1 MAMEVDG
8 TTDTSST
15 SPESTQLGTSDI
27 QISNL
32 FDKLSQTLR
41 TAKTSTDVNNLRKSL
56 NDLTYELTKYGA
68 VPLSAEA
75 WKPRIEHFVSTV
87 LTNVKFHPA
96 FALDVKDVENEIA
109 EVLNRL
115 VDSLTTADGK
125 RDSEVDLDWHL
136 SLALSCTKCQSLSRI
151 RAYGYYKVGALR
163 KNLPITPDIVS
174 VYIPLV
180 VSLLDGLVEDDSA
193 VAKAASDSIVV
204 IVQHFNITNILH
216 STFEFAR
223 KLLGII
229 DQRTTGGLRDVV
241 KFRVFDLLDDLLSQ
255 NLSTVSDVIQL
266 GLMEHLYSSFR
277 AFDLLV
283 LANNCEIMAKLVH
296 HSLGLQVL
304 EESGGMKIAQEV
316 LSTKQDSDDLEYFGP
331 YLLRM
336 YITLA
341 IKFPEYCV
349 LKCEKLTLLAHS
361 IILEQ
366 KSHTAAAC
374 LEYLAQLASNSSAG
388 KQYLNNLTLP
398 TGKKYMSDV
407 LAFMGSS
414 LTGTQRTPID
424 DACLRDMSLLI
435 KRGPVTSAQTD
446 LDLQEINKQW
456 FGLAGSGLFAI
467 LFRKAQNPFKDI
479 KIPVL
484 GILKSMADQKW
495 GHEHFRDEPGFM
507 EYLLN
512 RQAEVDKDIKEL
524 KFQIITAIAGS
535 PTISEV
541 FDSVTVIRLR
551 EYVQD
556 GPFYMA
562 AEHNVAYEGS

>member
-1 MAMEVDG
+1 MEVDG
-8 TTDTSST
+8 SLGISST

-32 FDKLSQTLR
+32 YDKLSQTLR
-41 TAKTSTDVNNLRKSL
+41 TAKTSTDVNNLRKIL
-56 NDLTYELTKYGA
+56 TDLTYELTKYGA
-68 VPLSAEA
+68 IPLSAQA
-75 WKPRIEHFVSTV
+75 WKPRIEHFVNTV
-87 LTNVKFHPA
+87 LPNVKFHPA

-115 VDSLTTADGK
+115 VDSLTAADGK

-193 VAKAASDSIVV
+193 VAKAASDSILV

-223 KLLGII
+223 RLLGII

-283 LANNCEIMAKLVH
+283 LANNCEIMAKLVN

-304 EESGGMKIAQEV
+304 EESGM
-316 LSTKQDSDDLEYFGP
+316 
-331 YLLRM
+331 
-336 YITLA
+336 
-341 IKFPEYCV
+341 
-349 LKCEKLTLLAHS
+349 
-361 IILEQ
+361 
-366 KSHTAAAC
+366 
-374 LEYLAQLASNSSAG
+374 
-388 KQYLNNLTLP
+388 
-398 TGKKYMSDV
+398 
-407 LAFMGSS
+407 
-414 LTGTQRTPID
+414 
-424 DACLRDMSLLI
+424 
-435 KRGPVTSAQTD
+435 
-446 LDLQEINKQW
+446 
-456 FGLAGSGLFAI
+456 
-467 LFRKAQNPFKDI
+467 
-479 KIPVL
+479 
-484 GILKSMADQKW
+484 
-495 GHEHFRDEPGFM
+495 
-507 EYLLN
+507 
-512 RQAEVDKDIKEL
+512 
-524 KFQIITAIAGS
+524 
-535 PTISEV
+535 
-541 FDSVTVIRLR
+541 
-551 EYVQD
+551 
-556 GPFYMA
+556 
-562 AEHNVAYEGS
+562 